1 LTEKSGDGEAVKSL
15 SKKSS
20 IMLIT
25 IGFTSLNLNSSRLM
39 LATTHKLLVLKKLA
53 ETLSLEQVLHLN
65 SLWVMAGPIL
75 VPVSLILPCAE
86 TVLCGPL
93 TDNPSHSEPV
103 LSTKSTTKELV
114 GKLSSKWASPP
125 STVVTE
131 LDSGSPLTLEK
142 SK

>member
-1 LTEKSGDGEAVKSL
+1 MLLPPNKVLYGQSTLTEKSGDGEAVKSL

-25 IGFTSLNLNSSRLM
+25 IGFTSLKLNSSRLM

-75 VPVSLILPCAE
+75 V
-86 TVLCGPL
+86 
-93 TDNPSHSEPV
+93 
-103 LSTKSTTKELV
+103 LV
-114 GKLSSKWASPP
+114 
-125 STVVTE
+125 
-131 LDSGSPLTLEK
+131 
-142 SK
+142 